1 MMYDECYKIFKQP
14 CKLHMLLIPLLEKQR
29 QAYLCDFNA
38 SLVYRG
44 SYIGSHFAFNYPCIC
59 LIQSLRVKQGRQ
71 DVDPG
76 ICPEEGDEVK
86 EESHVFWV
94 RIATGGPQA
103 AVGKMV
109 LSWKQ

>member
-1 MMYDECYKIFKQP
+1 
-14 CKLHMLLIPLLEKQR
+14 MLVWSTEE
-29 QAYLCDFNA
+29 
-38 SLVYRG
+38 VT
-44 SYIGSHFAFNYPCIC
+44 GSHFAFNYPCIC
-59 LIQSLRVKQGRQ
+59 LIQSLRAKQGRQ

-94 RIATGGPQA
+94 RITTGGPQA
-103 AVGKMV
+103 AVGKTV